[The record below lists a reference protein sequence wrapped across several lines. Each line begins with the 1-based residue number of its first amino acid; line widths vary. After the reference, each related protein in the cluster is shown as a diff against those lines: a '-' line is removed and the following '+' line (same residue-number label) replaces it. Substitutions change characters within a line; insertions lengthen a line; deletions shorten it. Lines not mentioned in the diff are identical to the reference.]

1 MTPDRALRWVREEH
15 QAGWLEH
22 KATAQA
28 AQCLVGNWR
37 QAVFD
42 GTPPAVETM
51 QDDIEKVIR
60 RLRIFQK
67 EIASE

>member
-1 MTPDRALRWVREEH
+1 MTLDQAVVWVREEH

-22 KATAQA
+22 RAAAQA

-37 QAVFD
+37 QEAAF
-42 GTPPAVETM
+42 GATPAVETM
-51 QDDIEKVIR
+51 QDDIEKVIN
-60 RLRIFQK
+60 RLRVFQK

>member
-1 MTPDRALRWVREEH
+1 
-15 QAGWLEH
+15 
-22 KATAQA
+22 
-28 AQCLVGNWR
+28 
-37 QAVFD
+37 VFD